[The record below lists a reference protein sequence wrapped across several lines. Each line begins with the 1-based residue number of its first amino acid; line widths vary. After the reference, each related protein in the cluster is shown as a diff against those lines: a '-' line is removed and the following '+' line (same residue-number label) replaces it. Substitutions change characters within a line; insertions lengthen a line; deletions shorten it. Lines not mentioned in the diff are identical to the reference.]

1 MTQRLLFVGLAF
13 LLLAAHFLRAGNI
26 VLLVL
31 SLGMIALL
39 AVPRPLAARIVQG
52 ALVLAAC
59 EWIRTLAIL
68 AAERRALGAP
78 TLRMT
83 LILTAVALATASS
96 LLAFRSRAVKQH
108 FRMA

>member
-13 LLLAAHFLRAGNI
+13 LLMAAHFLRAGSI
-26 VLLVL
+26 ALLLVTL
-31 SLGMIALL
+31 AMIALL
-39 AVPRPLAARIVQG
+39 AVPRPFAARLVQG

-68 AAERRALGAP
+68 AGERRALGAP
-78 TLRMT
+78 YIRMT
-83 LILTAVALATASS
+83 LILAAVALATAAS
-96 LLAFRSRAVKQH
+96 LLAFRSRAVKEH